1 MDQNATFYVYLISR
15 LDGRPCYV
23 GKGKGQRWR
32 HHGKYGRN
40 KHLISVI
47 KQAKAIGQ
55 ELPRV
60 KVLEGL
66 TESKAFEVERALIA
80 FFGRA
85 DTGAGLLLNL
95 TDGGD
100 GPSGYKPSPE
110 LIERQAATR
119 RGRKASPEE
128 RAAISARLRGRPKS
142 EQARLKSSLA
152 QKGRKK
158 TFGWWSTEE
167 GRAKQKANNHSR
179 LGMPHSAQTVAKIA
193 ASLRAY
199 HAQRA
204 AAKNQEMQP

>member
-66 TESKAFEVERALIA
+66 TEAKAHEVERALIG

-85 DTGAGLLLNL
+85 DKGTGLLLNL

-100 GPSGYKPSPE
+100 GTSGYRYTDE
-110 LIERQAATR
+110 Q
-119 RGRKASPEE
+119 
-128 RAAISARLRGRPKS
+128 RARHSIAM
-142 EQARLKSSLA
+142 
-152 QKGRKK
+152 KGR
-158 TFGWWSTEE
+158 T
-167 GRAKQKANNHSR
+167 
-179 LGMPHSAQTVAKIA
+179 MP
-193 ASLRAY
+193 
-199 HAQRA
+199 
-204 AAKNQEMQP
+204 